1 MSDNRGGLPG
11 GLIPMPSNAPGAP
24 PPAVVAIPVAI
35 NWQGGGQPAGP
46 DWRRTFAAVWRYKWL
61 IGLTTVVGAL
71 AGIVAGQLMHPVYQA
86 QATIWVDQGD
96 PRNPGPAWAGRGDRL
111 LGQDAWSDLLT
122 SFAVLENAVR
132 SQRLYLS
139 VKDPRDRVA
148 FQDFDVTPEL
158 RPGAY
163 RLDVDD
169 NGHSYTLA
177 TTEGAPL
184 ERGELGGQVGAREG
198 FAWTP
203 APSSIPAGHSILFTV
218 ATPREAAEHL
228 AAGLEVTQ
236 DEAGSFIKV
245 ALRGSSPTP
254 LASTLNAVTQR
265 FVEVADTLKR
275 QRLTE
280 VRKITEEQLAV
291 AQGNLSRAE
300 GALQDFQVRTT
311 TLPGGGTAAGR
322 RGGGDA
328 TAGDQASNGF
338 FNMQVEREQLVQ
350 DKIAMN
356 QYLASGA
363 GRPDSA
369 PDAQMLETIQ
379 SARQAPG
386 VAQALTELSAKQA
399 ELRAMG
405 YKYLDDYPPKKRLA
419 GEVAELERRTLPD
432 LVRGVIRDD
441 DARVAAMGGQLN
453 QQASML
459 KQVPARVIE
468 AARLQRAVSIA
479 DDLYT
484 SLEQRYQE
492 AHLTE
497 NAAVAD
503 VRVLDLAVAPE
514 HPLKN
519 TAPGLL
525 LLGLV
530 AGCGLGLMGAVI
542 FDRLDGRMRRAEE
555 VSGDLGLSILGTV
568 PHLNKGR
575 SRRINGPESIETI
588 EALRGLRVTLLSAFD
603 RVGAM
608 ALTITSPGP
617 GDGKSFISSN
627 LALACAASGLR
638 TVLLDGDLRRGTLFR
653 QLAAEKGPGLAD
665 YLRGKATYDRIMQA
679 TSFPCL
685 TFIARGARGNDS
697 PELLGS
703 SPMKHL
709 IEDLKARYDVVICD
723 SPPLGAGVDATVLGG
738 VTGSLLLVVRT
749 GRSARS
755 VALTSLEILR
765 RLPIRLLG
773 AVLNDVPQG
782 AAYRYYPYAL
792 EYGVEPEPEPEDS
805 DRVQLV

>member
-1 MSDNRGGLPG
+1 MNDNRSGLSG
-11 GLIPMPSNAPGAP
+11 GLIPIPSNQSGTPA
-24 PPAVVAIPVAI
+24 PAVVAIPVAI
-35 NWQGGGQPAGP
+35 NWQGGNQPAGP
-46 DWRRTFAAVWRYKWL
+46 DWRRTFAAVWRYRWL
-61 IGLTTVVGAL
+61 IGLTTVAGVI

-86 QATIWVDQGD
+86 QATIWIDQGD

-111 LGQDAWSDLLT
+111 LGENAWSDLLT
-122 SFAVLENAVR
+122 SFTVLENAVR
-132 SQRLYLS
+132 AQRLYLA
-139 VKDPRDRVA
+139 VKESRDASA
-148 FQDFDVTPEL
+148 FESFDVTPEL
-158 RPGAY
+158 RPGTY

-177 TTEGAPL
+177 NAEGAPL
-184 ERGELGGQVGAREG
+184 ERGELGGPVGAREG
-198 FAWTP
+198 FVWTP
-203 APSSIPAGHSILFTV
+203 VASSLSSGHAIRFTV
-218 ATPREAAEHL
+218 STTREAAERL
-228 AAGLEVTQ
+228 GAGLEVTQ

-245 ALRGSSPTP
+245 ALRGSSPNR
-254 LASTLNAVTQR
+254 LAATLNAVTQR
-265 FVEVADTLKR
+265 FVQVADTLKR

-291 AQGNLSRAE
+291 AQGNLNRAE

-311 TLPGGGTAAGR
+311 TLPGGGVNAGR
-322 RGGGDA
+322 RGGAAPTGEDA
-328 TAGDQASNGF
+328 AGGYF
-338 FNMQVEREQLVQ
+338 KMQVDREQLVQ
-350 DKIAMN
+350 DAQAMA

-369 PDAQMLETIQ
+369 PDAQLLQTIPTAQ
-379 SARQAPG
+379 QAPA
-386 VAQALTELSAKQA
+386 VAQALA
-399 ELRAMG
+399 ELAAKDAQLRALG
-405 YKYLDDYPPKKRLA
+405 YQFTDEYPPKKRLQ

-432 LVRGVIRDD
+432 LVRGVMRDVNG
-441 DARVAAMGGQLN
+441 RVVALGSQLG
-453 QQASML
+453 QQATTL
-459 KQVPARVIE
+459 KQVPPRLIE

-492 AHLTE
+492 ANLTE

-503 VRVLDLAVAPE
+503 VRVLDLAVAPQ

-519 TAPGLL
+519 TVPGLL

-530 AGCGLGLMGAVI
+530 GGLGLGLVGAVVL
-542 FDRLDGRMRRAEE
+542 DRLDGRMRRAEE

-568 PHLNKGR
+568 PHLNRGHG
-575 SRRINGPESIETI
+575 RRINPEDSVETI
-588 EALRGLRVTLLSAFD
+588 EALRGLRVTLLQAFD

-608 ALTITSPGP
+608 VLTITSPGP

-638 TVLLDGDLRRGTLFR
+638 TVLLDGDLRRGVLFR
-653 QLAAEKGPGLAD
+653 QMAAQKGPGLAD
-665 YLRGKATYDRIMQA
+665 YLRGQATYDQVLQA

-685 TFIARGARGNDS
+685 TFVARGQRKNDTT
-697 PELLGS
+697 ELLES
-703 SPMKHL
+703 TAMRHL
-709 IEDLKARYDVVICD
+709 IEDLRARYDVVICD
-723 SPPLGAGVDATVLGG
+723 SPPLGAGADATVIGS

-755 VALTSLEILR
+755 VALNSLEMLR

-773 AVLNDVPQG
+773 AVINDVPQG
-782 AAYRYYPYAL
+782 ASYKYYPYAL
-792 EYGVEPEPEPEDS
+792 EYGVEEEPDDA

>member
-1 MSDNRGGLPG
+1 
-11 GLIPMPSNAPGAP
+11 MPSNAPGAP

-46 DWRRTFAAVWRYKWL
+46 DWRRTFAALWRHRWL
-61 IGLTTVVGAL
+61 IALTTVVGAI
-71 AGIVAGQLMHPVYQA
+71 AGILAGQLMHPVYQA
-86 QATIWVDQGD
+86 QATIWIDQAQQSSGSS
-96 PRNPGPAWAGRGDRL
+96 WAGRGDRL
-111 LGQDAWSDLLT
+111 FGENAWSDLLT
-122 SFAVLENAVR
+122 SFTVLENAVR

-139 VKDPRDRVA
+139 VKDSRDVPA
-148 FQDFDVTPEL
+148 FAAFDVTPNL
-158 RPGAY
+158 RPGTY
-163 RLDVDD
+163 RLDVDG
-169 NGHSYTLA
+169 NGQSYTLA
-177 TTEGAPL
+177 TAEGAPL
-184 ERGELGGQVGAREG
+184 ERGELGGAVGAREG

-203 APSSIPAGHSILFTV
+203 VPSSVSPGHSILFTV
-218 ATPREAAEHL
+218 STPREAAEHL
-228 AAGLEVTQ
+228 AAGLEVSQ
-236 DEAGSFIKV
+236 GGEGSFIKV
-245 ALRGSSPTP
+245 GLKGQYPQR
-254 LASTLNAVTQR
+254 LAAILNAVTER
-265 FVEVADTLKR
+265 FVDVVDTLKR

-280 VRKITEEQLAV
+280 IRKITEEQLTV
-291 AQGNLSRAE
+291 AQGNLNRAE
-300 GALQDFQVRTT
+300 GALQDFQIRTT
-311 TLPGGGTAAGR
+311 TLPGGGTSAGR
-322 RGGGDA
+322 RNDA
-328 TAGDQASNGF
+328 SVADQASGGF
-338 FNMQVEREQLVQ
+338 FTMQVDREQLVQ
-350 DKIAMN
+350 DKAAMAR
-356 QYLASGA
+356 YLASGG
-363 GRPDSA
+363 GRPDST
-369 PDAQMLETIQ
+369 PDAQMLQTIP
-379 SARQAPG
+379 SAMKAPG
-386 VAQALTELSAKQA
+386 VAQVLDTLSAKQA
-399 ELRAMG
+399 ALRSMA
-405 YKYLDDYPPKKRLA
+405 YQFTDEYPPKKRLA
-419 GEVAELERRTLPD
+419 GEIAQLERHTLPD

-441 DARVAAMGGQLN
+441 DARIAALGGQLG
-453 QQASML
+453 QQASVL
-459 KQVPARVIE
+459 KQVPPRLIE

-530 AGCGLGLMGAVI
+530 GGMGLGLVGSVVL
-542 FDRLDGRMRRAEE
+542 DRLDGRMRRAEE

-568 PHLNKGR
+568 PHLNRGT
-575 SRRINGPESIETI
+575 SRKIRGAESIETI

-608 ALTITSPGP
+608 AVTITSPGP
-617 GDGKSFISSN
+617 GDGKSFISTN

-638 TVLLDGDLRRGTLFR
+638 TVLIDGDLRRGTLFR
-653 QLAAEKGPGLAD
+653 QIAAQKGPGLAD
-665 YLRGKATYDRIMQA
+665 YLRGKATYDRIVQA

-685 TFIARGARGNDS
+685 TFIARGTRGNDS
-697 PELLGS
+697 PELLES
-703 SPMKHL
+703 SAMQNL
-709 IEDLKARYDVVICD
+709 IDDFKARYDVVICD

-773 AVLNDVPQG
+773 AVINDVPQG

>member
-1 MSDNRGGLPG
+1 MNENRGGLNG

-24 PPAVVAIPVAI
+24 PPAVVALPVAI
-35 NWQGGGQPAGP
+35 NWQGAGQPQGP
-46 DWRRTFAAVWRYKWL
+46 DWRRTFAAVWRYRWL
-61 IGLTTVVGAL
+61 IGLTTVVGML
-71 AGIVAGQLMHPVYQA
+71 AGIVAGQIMHPVYQA
-86 QATIWVDQGD
+86 QATIWIDQGD

-111 LGQDAWSDLLT
+111 LGENAWSDLLT

-139 VKDPRDRVA
+139 VKDPRDA
-148 FQDFDVTPEL
+148 ALFANFDVTADVH
-158 RPGAY
+158 PGPY

-177 TTEGAPL
+177 TAEGAPL
-184 ERGELGGQVGAREG
+184 ERGELGGAVGAREG
-198 FAWTP
+198 FVWTP
-203 APSSIPAGHSILFTV
+203 VPSSILPGHSILFTV
-218 ATPREAAEHL
+218 STPREAAEHL
-228 AAGLEVTQ
+228 ASALDVTQ

-245 ALRGSSPTP
+245 GLRGPFP
-254 LASTLNAVTQR
+254 QRLASTLNAVTER

-280 VRKITEEQLAV
+280 VRKITEEQLGI
-291 AQGNLSRAE
+291 AQANLTKAE

-311 TLPGGGTAAGR
+311 TLPGGGTSAGR
-322 RGGGDA
+322 RNDA
-328 TAGDQASNGF
+328 AVGDQASSGF
-338 FNMQVEREQLVQ
+338 FSMQVDREQLVQ
-350 DKIAMN
+350 DRAAMA

-369 PDAQMLETIQ
+369 PDAQMIQTIP
-379 SARQAPG
+379 SAAKAPA
-386 VAQALTELSAKQA
+386 VAQALNELTAKQA
-399 ELRAMG
+399 ELRAMD

-419 GEVAELERRTLPD
+419 GDIAVLERQTLPN
-432 LVRGVIRDD
+432 LIRGVMRDD
-441 DARVAAMGGQLN
+441 DSRIAAMGGRLT
-453 QQASML
+453 QQASEL
-459 KQVPARVIE
+459 KQVPPRLIE

-530 AGCGLGLMGAVI
+530 GGCGLGLVGAVI
-542 FDRLDGRMRRAEE
+542 LDRLDGRMRRAEE
-555 VSGDLGLSILGTV
+555 VSGDLGLTILGTV
-568 PHLNKGR
+568 PHLNRGH
-575 SRRINGPESIETI
+575 SRKVKGPESIETI
-588 EALRGLRVTLLSAFD
+588 EALRGLRVTLLAAFD

-638 TVLLDGDLRRGTLFR
+638 TVVIDGDLRRGTLYR

-665 YLRGKATYDRIMQA
+665 YLRGKATYDRILQA
-679 TSFPCL
+679 TSFPYL
-685 TFIARGARGNDS
+685 TFIARGTRGNDS
-697 PELLGS
+697 PELLES
-703 SPMKHL
+703 SAMRHL

-738 VTGSLLLVVRT
+738 VTGSMLLVVRT

-755 VALTSLEILR
+755 VAQTSLEMLR

-792 EYGVEPEPEPEDS
+792 EYGVEQEPEES

>member
-1 MSDNRGGLPG
+1 
-11 GLIPMPSNAPGAP
+11 MPSNAPGAP

-35 NWQGGGQPAGP
+35 NWQGGGQPSGP
-46 DWRRTFAAVWRYKWL
+46 DWRRTFAALWRYRWL
-61 IGLTTVVGAL
+61 IGVATVVGAL
-71 AGIVAGQLMHPVYQA
+71 VGIVAGQLMHPVYQA
-86 QATIWVDQGD
+86 QATIWIDQGD

-111 LGQDAWSDLLT
+111 LGENAWSDLLT
-122 SFAVLENAVR
+122 SFTVLENAVR

-139 VKDPRDRVA
+139 LKDPRDAPA
-148 FQDFDVTPEL
+148 FADFDVTQDL
-158 RPGAY
+158 RPGTY
-163 RLDVDD
+163 RLDVDG

-177 TTEGAPL
+177 TSEGAPL
-184 ERGELGGQVGAREG
+184 ERGELGGAVGAREG

-203 APSSIPAGHSILFTV
+203 APSSLPAGHSIVFTV
-218 ATPREAAEHL
+218 STPREAAERL
-228 AAGLEVTQ
+228 GTALEVSQ

-245 ALRGSSPTP
+245 GLKGAYPRS
-254 LASTLNAVTQR
+254 LAATLNAITQR

-280 VRKITEEQLAV
+280 VRKITEEQLGV
-291 AQGNLSRAE
+291 AQANLNKAE
-300 GALQDFQVRTT
+300 GALQEFQVRTT
-311 TLPGGGTAAGR
+311 TLPGGGTSAGR
-322 RGGGDA
+322 RNDA
-328 TAGDQASNGF
+328 GVEDQASSGF
-338 FNMQVEREQLVQ
+338 FSMQVDREQLVQ
-350 DKIAMN
+350 DRAAMAR
-356 QYLASGA
+356 YLASGA
-363 GRPDSA
+363 GRPDST
-369 PDAQMLETIQ
+369 PDAQILQTIP
-379 SARQAPG
+379 SAMKAPG
-386 VAQALTELSAKQA
+386 VAQVLDTLSAKQA
-399 ELRAMG
+399 ALRSMA
-405 YKYLDDYPPKKRLA
+405 YQFTDEYPPKKRLA
-419 GEVAELERRTLPD
+419 GEVAQLERHTLPD
-432 LVRGVIRDD
+432 LVRGVMRDD
-441 DARVAAMGGQLN
+441 DARIAALGGQLG
-453 QQASML
+453 QQASVL
-459 KQVPARVIE
+459 RQVPPRLIE

-503 VRVLDLAVAPE
+503 VRVLDLAVAPQ

-530 AGCGLGLMGAVI
+530 AGCGLGLVGAVI
-542 FDRLDGRMRRAEE
+542 LDRLDGRMRRAEE

-568 PHLNKGR
+568 PHLNR
-575 SRRINGPESIETI
+575 SQTRKVHGPESIETI

-608 ALTITSPGP
+608 ALTVTSPGP

-638 TVLLDGDLRRGTLFR
+638 TVLIDGDLRRGTLYR
-653 QLAAEKGPGLAD
+653 QIAAEKGPGLAD

-679 TSFPCL
+679 TSFPSL
-685 TFIARGARGNDS
+685 TFVSRGTRGNDS
-697 PELLGS
+697 PELLES
-703 SPMKHL
+703 SAMKHL
-709 IEDLKARYDVVICD
+709 IDDLKSRYDVVICD
-723 SPPLGAGVDATVLGG
+723 SPPLGAGVDSTVIGG

-755 VALTSLEILR
+755 VAQTSLEILR

-773 AVLNDVPQG
+773 AVINDVPQG

>member
-1 MSDNRGGLPG
+1 
-11 GLIPMPSNAPGAP
+11 MPSNAPGAP
-24 PPAVVAIPVAI
+24 PPAVVALPVAI
-35 NWQGGGQPAGP
+35 NWQGGGQPSGP
-46 DWRRTFAAVWRYKWL
+46 DWRRTFAALWRYRWL
-61 IGLTTVVGAL
+61 IGLTTVVGAIV
-71 AGIVAGQLMHPVYQA
+71 GIGAGQLMHPVYQA
-86 QATIWVDQGD
+86 SATIWIDQGD

-111 LGQDAWSDLLT
+111 LGENAWSDLLT

-139 VKDPRDRVA
+139 LKDPRDAGA
-148 FQDFDVTPEL
+148 FQNFDVTEDV
-158 RPGAY
+158 RPGVY
-163 RLDVDD
+163 RLDVDG
-169 NGHSYTLA
+169 NGQSYTLA
-177 TTEGAPL
+177 TAEGAPL
-184 ERGELGGQVGAREG
+184 ERGELGGAVGARDG
-198 FAWTP
+198 FTWTP
-203 APSSIPAGHSILFTV
+203 TLSSLPAGHSILFTV
-218 ATPREAAEHL
+218 STPREAAEHL
-228 AAGLEVTQ
+228 ASALDVTQ

-245 ALRGSSPTP
+245 GLRGAYPKR
-254 LASTLNAVTQR
+254 LASTLNAVSQR

-280 VRKITEEQLAV
+280 VRKITEEQLGI
-291 AQGNLSRAE
+291 AQANLNKAE

-311 TLPGGGTAAGR
+311 TLPGGGTTAGR
-322 RGGGDA
+322 RNDA
-328 TAGDQASNGF
+328 AVGDQTSSGF
-338 FNMQVEREQLVQ
+338 ISMQADREQLIQ
-350 DKIAMN
+350 DKAAMT

-363 GRPDSA
+363 GRADST
-369 PDAQMLETIQ
+369 PDAQMLQTIP
-379 SARQAPG
+379 SAAKAPE
-386 VAQALTELSAKQA
+386 VAAALTELSAKQA
-399 ELRAMG
+399 DLRAMD
-405 YKYLDDYPPKKRLA
+405 YKYLDDYPPKKKLA
-419 GEVAELERRTLPD
+419 GDIAVLQRQTLPN
-432 LVRGVIRDD
+432 LVRGVVRDD
-441 DARVAAMGGQLN
+441 DSRVAAMGGRLN
-453 QQASML
+453 RQASEL
-459 KQVPARVIE
+459 RQVPPRLIE

-530 AGCGLGLMGAVI
+530 AGCGLGLVGAVI
-542 FDRLDGRMRRAEE
+542 LDRLDGRMRRVEE

-568 PHLNKGR
+568 PHLNRGH
-575 SRRINGPESIETI
+575 SRRIKGPESIETI

-638 TVLLDGDLRRGTLFR
+638 TVVIDGDLRRGTLYR
-653 QLAAEKGPGLAD
+653 QLAAEKGPGLGD

-685 TFIARGARGNDS
+685 TFIARGTRGNDS
-697 PELLGS
+697 PELLES
-703 SPMKHL
+703 SAMRHL
-709 IEDLKARYDVVICD
+709 IDDLKARYDVVICD
-723 SPPLGAGVDATVLGG
+723 SPPLGAGVDATVIGG

-755 VALTSLEILR
+755 VAQTSLEILR

-792 EYGVEPEPEPEDS
+792 EYGVEQEPEDS